1 MGRLLGGFA
10 LLAVALFMVV
20 GFLRADVDQAA
31 LRTMFALLIGA
42 GLPAAGGSWLLARH
56 FGIGRRIDR
65 RREELR
71 RDTLEA
77 EILKMAERHGGRLT
91 AVEVAGELAVP
102 ATTAEELLNELMR
115 RELAEIEI
123 TDSGLLVYAFHDLR
137 HLSENVVRV
146 GRSPRNRFPAKRGRG
161 KPAPRRGGIAA
172 LRVSRRGARQDGGT
186 SRRPTT

>member
-1 MGRLLGGFA
+1 MGTLAGGVA
-10 LLAVALFMVV
+10 LVGVALFMVA
-20 GFLRADVDQAA
+20 GFLRAAVDPLAPA
-31 LRTMFALLIGA
+31 TLVALLIAA

-56 FGIGRRIDR
+56 FGVGRRIEA

-77 EILKMAERHGGRLT
+77 EILKMAERHGGKLT

-102 ATTAEELLNELMR
+102 ATTADELLNELMR

-137 HLSENVVRV
+137 HLSEKE
-146 GRSPRNRFPAKRGRG
+146 SARGLLE
-161 KPAPRRGGIAA
+161 P
-172 LRVSRRGARQDGGT
+172 
-186 SRRPTT
+186 

>member
-1 MGRLLGGFA
+1 MGKLAGGVA
-10 LLAVALFMVV
+10 LVGVALFMVA
-20 GFLRADVDQAA
+20 GFLRADVDPFAPA
-31 LRTMFALLIGA
+31 TLVALLIAA

-56 FGIGRRIDR
+56 FGVGRRIEA

-77 EILKMAERHGGRLT
+77 EILKMAERHGGKLT

-102 ATTAEELLNELMR
+102 ATTADELLNELMR

-137 HLSENVVRV
+137 HLSEKE
-146 GRSPRNRFPAKRGRG
+146 SARGLLE
-161 KPAPRRGGIAA
+161 P
-172 LRVSRRGARQDGGT
+172 
-186 SRRPTT
+186 

>member
-1 MGRLLGGFA
+1 MGKLLGGMA
-10 LLAVALFMVV
+10 LMAVSLFMVV
-20 GFLRADVDQAA
+20 GFLRADVDRAA
-31 LRTMFALLIGA
+31 LGTMVALLIGA

-56 FGIGRRIDR
+56 FGVGRRIGR

-91 AVEVAGELAVP
+91 TVEVAAELAVP

-137 HLSENVVRV
+137 HLSEKET
-146 GRSPRNRFPAKRGRG
+146 ARG
-161 KPAPRRGGIAA
+161 
-172 LRVSRRGARQDGGT
+172 LLEQ
-186 SRRPTT
+186 